1 MLVAHTPKVVI
12 TGASSG
18 IGRATAVTL
27 HAAGWDV
34 VAIARRGDELE
45 RLADELGHER
55 IETVTLDVRDGDAVR
70 RLRAVVGVPDA
81 LVNSAGGARGL
92 ERADAAQWDDWQW
105 MIETNVLGLVR
116 LTHLFLPDMVARG
129 SGTIVNVGSVAGE
142 FPYPGGNV
150 YGATKAFVRQF
161 TLNLRADLAGT
172 GVRVT
177 DVEPGMV
184 GNTDFSRA
192 RFGGDEARA
201 QAVYE
206 GMTPL
211 RPEDVAEVIAFVLSR
226 PAHVVINT
234 ISLMPSDQGFGPFH
248 VVRRSEDVRASS

>member
-1 MLVAHTPKVVI
+1 MTHTHKVVI
-12 TGASSG
+12 TGATAG
-18 IGRATAVTL
+18 IGLATARTL
-27 HAAGWDV
+27 HAAGWDI
-34 VAIARRGDELE
+34 VAIGRRDDRL
-45 RLADELGHER
+45 RDLADELGGER
-55 IETVTLDVRDGDAVR
+55 IQTVAMDVRDPQATG
-70 RLRAVVGVPDA
+70 RLRAIAGVPDA
-81 LVNSAGGARGL
+81 IVNNAGGARGL
-92 ERADAAQWDDWQW
+92 ERADGAELDDWLW
-105 MIETNVLGLVR
+105 MIETNVIGLVR

-184 GNTDFSRA
+184 GDTEFSLT
-192 RFGGDEARA
+192 RFGGDASRA
-201 QAVYE
+201 AQVYE

-211 RPEDVAEVIAFVLSR
+211 GPQDVADVIAFVLTR
-226 PAHVVINT
+226 PAHVNINT
-234 ISLMPSDQGFGPFH
+234 ISFMPTDQGFGPFQVARH
-248 VVRRSEDVRASS
+248 GDV